1 MSINITGLSVN
12 YYEDVTKVTVE
23 IYEMIGTIERLRDKL
38 IIPLAGKY
46 QSIDEHLIEMVEKE
60 LTKNNINYL
69 KVT

>member
-46 QSIDEHLIEMVEKE
+46 QNIDDHLIEMVEKE

>member
-23 IYEMIGTIERLRDKL
+23 VYEMIGTIERLKDKL
-38 IIPLAGKY
+38 IITLPGKY
-46 QSIDEHLIEMVEKE
+46 QNIDEHLVEMVEKE
-60 LTKNNINYL
+60 LTKNNLNYL

>member
-23 IYEMIGTIERLRDKL
+23 VYEMIGTIERLKDKL
-38 IIPLAGKY
+38 IITLPGKY
-46 QSIDEHLIEMVEKE
+46 QNIDDHLVEMVEKE
-60 LTKNNINYL
+60 LTKNNLNYL